1 MLDRQRK
8 IVQSTVPVL
17 QEHGETITR
26 VFYRHLLEEHPELA
40 SMFNARDQSDGSQAR
55 RLAAAVLAY
64 ASNIDRLH
72 MLESAITSI
81 GRKHVSLN
89 VRPEQYPIVGKHLL
103 GAIKT
108 VLGDAATPE
117 ILDAWAAAYAQLA
130 DIMIAREKDL
140 YIERNE
146 SREQISSSTGDKNEI
161 ASSYFKSVPELPVR
175 KAKTAIVTGASS
187 GIGLELAKKLSL
199 NGYRVVANSRRITS
213 ARTLVETE
221 HIKLVD
227 GDISL
232 PETAERVVSTAIQH
246 FGTIDLLVNNAGVFL
261 PKPFT
266 EYTTEDLRVA
276 FATNLFGFFFVSQLA
291 VARMRLQKSGHV
303 VNLTTSIVS
312 QPIAGLPAS
321 LANLSKGG
329 LESVTRALA
338 IEYADEGIRF
348 NTIAPGVVN
357 TPMHAMEAHEFLK
370 QLSPMKRLAEADEVA
385 DLLLY
390 MEAAPFLNGAVV
402 HLDGGAHAGK
412 WA

>member
-1 MLDRQRK
+1 MTD
-8 IVQSTVPVL
+8 ST
-17 QEHGETITR
+17 
-26 VFYRHLLEEHPELA
+26 
-40 SMFNARDQSDGSQAR
+40 
-55 RLAAAVLAY
+55 
-64 ASNIDRLH
+64 
-72 MLESAITSI
+72 
-81 GRKHVSLN
+81 
-89 VRPEQYPIVGKHLL
+89 
-103 GAIKT
+103 
-108 VLGDAATPE
+108 
-117 ILDAWAAAYAQLA
+117 
-130 DIMIAREKDL
+130 
-140 YIERNE
+140 
-146 SREQISSSTGDKNEI
+146 
-161 ASSYFKSVPELPVR
+161 SSYFKSVADEPPLGRP
-175 KAKTAIVTGASS
+175 KTAIVTGASS

-213 ARTLVETE
+213 ARTLAETE

-232 PETAERVVSTAIQH
+232 PETAERVVATAIQH

-261 PKPFT
+261 SKPFT

-276 FATNLFGFFFVSQLA
+276 FATNMFGFFFVSQLA

-303 VNLTTSIVS
+303 VNLTTSLVS

-370 QLSPMKRLAEADEVA
+370 QLSPMKRLAEVDEVA